1 MMSTTTAEPA
11 RFETMRHAM
20 VASQLRTSSVN
31 DPRVVE
37 AMARVPREQ
46 YVPAAQR
53 ELAYRDRLIPA
64 AGGRKLNTPLATGL
78 LITLAQVAPSDR
90 VLLIGAGGGYAA
102 AVLAEL
108 ASEVIAVE
116 EDPTLAALARDA
128 LAGTANVTLI
138 EAALAGGAPG
148 HAPFDVLL
156 VDGAVEQLPDPLV
169 AQLKVG
175 GRAAASLVDR
185 GVTRIC
191 SGQRTDAAFA
201 LTDLYDVECAVL
213 PGFARP
219 RNFRF

>member
-1 MMSTTTAEPA
+1 MSTTTAEPA
-11 RFETMRHAM
+11 RFEAMRHAM

-31 DPRVVE
+31 DPRVVQ

-53 ELAYRDRLIPA
+53 QLAYRDRLIPA
-64 AGGRKLNTPLATGL
+64 AGGRKLNSPLATGL
-78 LITLAQVAPSDR
+78 LITLAQVVPSDK

-108 ASEVIAVE
+108 AREVVAVE
-116 EDPTLAALARDA
+116 EDPTLAALAREA
-128 LAGTANVTLI
+128 LAANVTLV
-138 EAALAGGAPG
+138 EGALASGAAAE
-148 HAPFDVLL
+148 APFDVLL
-156 VDGAVEQLPDPLV
+156 VDGAVEQLPDTLV
-169 AQLKVG
+169 AQLKPG
-175 GRAAASLVDR
+175 GRAAAALLDR

-191 SGQRTDAAFA
+191 SGRRTDAAFA